1 MAFRDGT
8 DPATDTPVPLDGDG
22 EELVGTVIDNRYR
35 LEATIGRGGMG
46 LVYRASHLG
55 LRRQVALKILHPSLA
70 ASSDVRNRFEREAL
84 SVGRVDHP
92 NCVTTYDVGR
102 LPGGALYL
110 AMELLEG
117 RALSEVLEREGQIPP
132 ARALHILAHILRGL
146 GGIHRAG
153 LIHRDIK
160 PENIFLIRQGDDV
173 EFAKILDFGIAKPL
187 KGEIDDGV
195 KLTQAGMA
203 FGTPIYMA
211 PEQALGAPMDG
222 RADLYA
228 AAVVGYEMLAGQPP
242 FYSDDK
248 LEVMSMHTAKPVPPI
263 RQRLGKNGRPVPS
276 SIEKIVVRGLTKKPA
291 DRYPSAD
298 EFLAAVEHALD
309 TRDGGNTDIE
319 FLKPSTT
326 GSQSLVTESGKVRIV
341 TGEESLAA
349 ALDGDTEGDDLPA
362 GVEDGINAAI
372 DEAIAIAAVVP
383 APSANPRASSPAVSR
398 KTATPTKGLGGTELG
413 RLVAKKPA
421 PVSAGDAT
429 ILQASPFARPSP
441 AAEPTPPAQ
450 QLAHAQAARAAP
462 AGGIGIGLPYTG
474 PTGEPI
480 FGLTPEQRLARAAR
494 PPVAAPVETGLA
506 APPPIAGSRRKRW
519 PIYAGGTGIA
529 IAAGIVVGVATHH
542 PPAPD
547 RDASPADTAAADAME
562 RGDVDGAIALLTQ
575 QGSAIAADPAAQR
588 ILGHAHAARSH
599 YVDALTAY
607 AHALTLAP
615 ELEADPEL
623 RADLRTMAANKDP
636 AVVTPAF
643 DMWLGHT
650 SDAAAKRAIANAAVA
665 DDATRR
671 HAVAAVIT
679 KYKADD
685 AVDWVQAYALDL
697 QQGATCELRRDAVV
711 KLRALNDARAVQ
723 ALELA
728 SVRQGATGSRTKK
741 MNACLVDAATEAIG
755 YLRGLGK
762 HP

>member
-8 DPATDTPVPLDGDG
+8 DPAIDTPVPLDGDG

-55 LRRQVALKILHPSLA
+55 LRRQVALKILHPALA

-291 DRYPSAD
+291 DRYPNAD

-341 TGEESLAA
+341 TGEESLAN
-349 ALDGDTEGDDLPA
+349 ALDGDTDGDELPT

-383 APSANPRASSPAVSR
+383 APSDNPRSSSPVVPR
-398 KTATPTKGLGGTELG
+398 KPATPGTGFAGTELG
-413 RLVAKKPA
+413 GLVAKTPA
-421 PVSAGDAT
+421 SGPAGDAT
-429 ILQASPFARPSP
+429 IQQPSPFARPSP
-441 AAEPTPPAQ
+441 AAAPPAQ
-450 QLAHAQAARAAP
+450 PLARAPAARAAAP
-462 AGGIGIGLPYTG
+462 HGGVGIGLPYTG

-480 FGLTPEQRLARAAR
+480 FGLTPEQRLAQAAHPPVESGFAAR
-494 PPVAAPVETGLA
+494 PSLA
-506 APPPIAGSRRKRW
+506 GATVFARRKRW
-519 PIYAGGTGIA
+519 PLYAAGTGVA
-529 IAAGIVVGVATHH
+529 IAAGITIGLATHH
-542 PPAPD
+542 HAAPESEL
-547 RDASPADTAAADAME
+547 SPTDTAAADAME
-562 RGDVDGAIALLTQ
+562 RGDVDGALVLLTQ
-575 QGSAIAADPAAQR
+575 QGSAIAADPIAQR

-599 YVDALTAY
+599 YALALAAY
-607 AHALTLAP
+607 AQALTLAP

-623 RADLRTMAANKDP
+623 RADLRAMAANKDP

-650 SDAAAKRAIANAAVA
+650 SDPAAKKAIANAAVA

-671 HAVAAVIT
+671 HAVAAVVT

-711 KLRALNDARAVQ
+711 KLRALDDARAVQ

-728 SVRQGATGSRTKK
+728 SVRQGATGSRNKK
-741 MNACLVDAATEAIG
+741 MNACLIDAATEAIG

-762 HP
+762 PP

>member
-1 MAFRDGT
+1 MAFRERT
-8 DPATDTPVPLDGDG
+8 DPATATPGSLDGNG
-22 EELVGTVIDNRYR
+22 EELVGTVIDHRYR

-92 NCVTTYDVGR
+92 NCVTTFDVGR

-117 RALSEVLEREGQIPP
+117 SALSEVLAREGQLLP
-132 ARALHILAHILRGL
+132 ARALHILAHVLRGL

-160 PENIFLIRQGDDV
+160 PENIFLIRQGDDL

-228 AAVVGYEMLAGQPP
+228 AAVVGYEMLAGRPP

-263 RQRLGKNGRPVPS
+263 RQQLGKTGKPVPF
-276 SIEKIVVRGLTKKPA
+276 SIEKLVVRGLTKKPA
-291 DRYPSAD
+291 DRYANAD
-298 EFLAAVEHALD
+298 EFLAAVEHALE

-319 FLKPSTT
+319 VVKPSTT
-326 GSQSLVTESGKVRIV
+326 GSQSLVTESGEVRIV
-341 TGEESLAA
+341 TGEERLAA
-349 ALDGDTEGDDLPA
+349 TLDADTDGDDLPT

-372 DEAIAIAAVVP
+372 DEALASAAALPTPSDPPRPSAP
-383 APSANPRASSPAVSR
+383 APR
-398 KTATPTKGLGGTELG
+398 
-413 RLVAKKPA
+413 VA
-421 PVSAGDAT
+421 AGDAT
-429 ILQASPFARPSP
+429 ILQASPFTNLVVVEA
-441 AAEPTPPAQ
+441 PAQ
-450 QLAHAQAARAAP
+450 HLARARAAP
-462 AGGIGIGLPYTG
+462 HGGVGIGLPYTG
-474 PTGEPI
+474 PSGEAI
-480 FGLTPEQRLARAAR
+480 FGLTPEQRLAQ
-494 PPVAAPVETGLA
+494 A
-506 APPPIAGSRRKRW
+506 APPATTAAGARVTGGRTRW
-519 PIYAGGTGIA
+519 PIYAAGAGIA
-529 IAAGIVVGVATHH
+529 IAAGIAIGLATHH
-542 PPAPD
+542 VNATEGQV
-547 RDASPADTAAADAME
+547 SPIGAAAAAAMA

-599 YVDALTAY
+599 HVDALTAY
-607 AHALTLAP
+607 ARALTLAP

-623 RADLRTMAANKDP
+623 RADVRAMAANKDP

-643 DMWLGHT
+643 DLWLGHT
-650 SDAAAKRAIANAAVA
+650 NDPAAKKAIANAAVA
-665 DDATRR
+665 DDAARR
-671 HAVAAVIT
+671 HAVAGVIT
-679 KYKADD
+679 TYKADD

-711 KLRALNDARAVQ
+711 KLRALDDARAVQ

-728 SVRQGATGSRTKK
+728 SVRQGATGSRNKK
-741 MNACLVDAATEAIG
+741 MNACLIDAATEAIG

-762 HP
+762 RP